1 MTDTVTKPRWSL
13 NSVTGGASALPLFL
27 MFGLA
32 FVDDI
37 DRAAFGVLLPE
48 IRDWFG
54 VSITTVLTL
63 QAVAAILT
71 VFLAVPVGYLAD
83 RSSRVKLSAIGGIA
97 FGVMALLTGLAP
109 TILILGLARLGS
121 GIAKTI
127 APAHGSLL
135 ADSYPADRRPGIF
148 SFFSSA
154 EASGRFIGPLL
165 AGWLG
170 ATLWWGLPFA
180 LISVPSI
187 VLGVLCITL
196 LREPKRGEADGI
208 VSEGPP
214 PGAAESWRMAKGVRT
229 LRRIWWALP
238 FLVGAAS
245 ALIGLI
251 SLLFDDVFNL
261 SPTLRGAII
270 ATNEPF
276 RLAGLFVGAAIGNR
290 LLATRPSRII
300 TFVGLLGA
308 AQGLS
313 LLIVAVAPV
322 WWIAVIPFWL
332 GSFAGAILGPSLI
345 SLVTLVIPARVRGF
359 ALGVSAFFVAP
370 GLLLA
375 VPLGALGDS
384 WGLRWGIAA
393 AVPLLVVGSLII
405 ATAAVSV
412 DGDIRQ
418 ARASA
423 SALAAGRGED
433 AALLTVRDLDVHY
446 GGVQVL
452 FNVDLDVQR
461 GEILALLGTN
471 GAGKS
476 TVLRAI
482 CGTALAS
489 NGAIAF
495 EGEDITF
502 MPPAVHAERG
512 IVCVPGGKSTIPGL
526 SVDEHLKLAIWG
538 LPSEMAK
545 EAEGRL
551 DEVLDMFPV
560 LRERLSTKAGEMSGG
575 EQQMLAIACA
585 LLLRPQLLLIDELSL
600 GLAPVIVEQLLDIV
614 RRIHE
619 SGTTVVLVEQSINVA
634 FTIADRA
641 VFMEKG
647 EIRFIGPAQELL
659 TRPDILR
666 SVFLSGGGGGG
677 KLNVRGRVEVEAP
690 PVLEVNGLTK
700 RFGGV
705 LACDAIDLSL
715 REGRILG
722 LIGPN
727 GSGKTT
733 LFDLI
738 SGTTPSDAG
747 RAVLLGDEVTD
758 LPLDQ
763 RARKGMHRCF
773 QDARL
778 FPALTVTE
786 TIQVACERH
795 LEVRSATMAALRLPN
810 VRRAERRVGR
820 RADRLIEMLNLG
832 QVRDTFVREL
842 STGSRRVVDLACVLA
857 AEPSVLLLDEPA
869 AGIAQAETE
878 ALGPL
883 LERVRFETGCSILV
897 IEHDMPLLRSIVD
910 ELIALDHGRVIA
922 TGLPEDVLAHPDVV
936 TSYLGASDAAINR
949 SGVSARPARRS

>member
-1 MTDTVTKPRWSL
+1 MSWRENLSL
-13 NSVTGGASALPLFL
+13 KNVTGGSSPMPLLL
-27 MFGLA
+27 MFGI
-32 FVDDI
+32 VMIDDL

-54 VSITTVLTL
+54 VSITTVVTL
-63 QAVAAILT
+63 QSVAA
-71 VFLAVPVGYLAD
+71 VLAVLCAVPIGFFAD
-83 RSSRVKLSAIGGIA
+83 RVSRVRLSAAGAVLFGGT
-97 FGVMALLTGLAP
+97 MLLTGLAP
-109 TILILGLARLGS
+109 TILLLGLARLGS
-121 GIAKTI
+121 GIAKTV

-135 ADSYPADRRPGIF
+135 ADSYAPERRPGIF
-148 SFFSSA
+148 SFF
-154 EASGRFIGPLL
+154 ASGEAVGRFFGPLV
-165 AGWLG
+165 AGWIG
-170 ATLWWGLPFA
+170 ATIWWGLPFV

-187 VLGVLCITL
+187 VLGVLCVTL
-196 LREPKRGEADGI
+196 LKEPVRGEAEGMT
-208 VSEGPP
+208 SEGPP

-229 LRRIWWALP
+229 LRRIWWSLP

-245 ALIGLI
+245 ALVGLV
-251 SLLFDDVFNL
+251 SLLFDEVFHVA
-261 SPTLRGAII
+261 PGLRGALV
-270 ATNEPF
+270 AAGEPF
-276 RLAGLFVGAAIGNR
+276 RVGGLLVGAAVGNR
-290 LLATRPSRII
+290 LLERRPSRII

-308 AQGLS
+308 AQALS
-313 LLIVAVAPV
+313 LLVVAVAPT
-322 WWIAVIPFWL
+322 WWIAMIPFWL

-345 SLVTLVIPARVRGF
+345 SLMTLVIPARVRGF
-359 ALGVSAFFVAP
+359 ALGVGAFFVAP
-370 GLLLA
+370 GLLLTI
-375 VPLGALGDS
+375 PIGMIGDS

-393 AVPLLVVGSLII
+393 AVPVLVIGCLII
-405 ATAAVSV
+405 ASAAVSV
-412 DGDIRQ
+412 DADIRQ

-423 SALAAGRGED
+423 SALEAGRGESG
-433 AALLTVRDLDVHY
+433 ALLTVRDLDVHY

-452 FNVDLDVQR
+452 FNVDLDVNP

-482 CGTALAS
+482 CGTAVAS

-495 EGEDITF
+495 AGEDITF
-502 MPPAVHAERG
+502 MPPAVHAARG
-512 IVCVPGGKSTIPGL
+512 IVCVPGGKATIPSL
-526 SVDEHLKLAIWG
+526 TVDEHLKLAIWG
-538 LPSEMAK
+538 LPSDLAK

-551 DEVLDMFPV
+551 DEVLEWFPV
-560 LRERLSTKAGEMSGG
+560 LRERASAKGGDLSGG

-600 GLAPVIVEQLLDIV
+600 VLAPVIVEQLLDIV
-614 RRIHE
+614 RRIHAA
-619 SGTTVVLVEQSINVA
+619 GVTIVLVEQSINVA

-641 VFMEKG
+641 LFMVKG
-647 EIRFIGPAQELL
+647 EVRFIGPAQELL
-659 TRPDILR
+659 SRPDILR

-677 KLNVRGRVEVEAP
+677 KLAVRGRAEELAP
-690 PVLEVNGLTK
+690 PVLEVNSLTK
-700 RFGGV
+700 RFGGIT
-705 LACDAIDLSL
+705 ACDSIDLVL
-715 REGRILG
+715 PEGRIVG

-738 SGTTPSDAG
+738 SGTTTPDAG
-747 RAVLLGDEVTD
+747 RVVLLGDEVTE

-778 FPALTVTE
+778 FPALTVAE

-795 LEVRSATMAALRLPN
+795 LEVRSATAAALRLPS
-810 VRRAERRVGR
+810 VRRAERRVVR
-820 RADRLIEMLNLG
+820 RANRLIEMLNLG
-832 QVRDTFVREL
+832 PLSDTFIREL

-857 AEPSVLLLDEPA
+857 AEPTVLLLDEPA

-897 IEHDMPLLRSIVD
+897 IEHDMPLLRSIAD
-910 ELIALDHGRVIA
+910 DLIALDHGRVIA
-922 TGLPEDVLAHPDVV
+922 TGRPDDVLAHPDVV

-949 SGVSARPARRS
+949 SGVLSRPARRS